1 MKTKKKIIIC
11 ICSRK
16 LNRDLLNLLDSIS
29 KNIYPKR
36 INVKVL
42 IVINNSIKILST
54 QKRKIKQSEVVDL
67 APPLLFS
74 EPKAPRKF
82 WLLIKL

>member
-16 LNRDLLNLLDSIS
+16 FNRDLLNLLDSIS

-36 INVKVL
+36 INIEVL
-42 IVINNSIKILST
+42 IVINNPIKISSI
-54 QKRKIKQSEVVDL
+54 QKRKIKQSLKNILHSVT
-67 APPLLFS
+67 
-74 EPKAPRKF
+74 
-82 WLLIKL
+82 